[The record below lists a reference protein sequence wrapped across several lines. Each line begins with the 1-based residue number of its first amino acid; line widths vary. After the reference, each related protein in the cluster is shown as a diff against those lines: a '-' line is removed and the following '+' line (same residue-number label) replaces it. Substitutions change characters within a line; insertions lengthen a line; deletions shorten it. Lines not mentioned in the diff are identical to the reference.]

1 MTWSLDMNT
10 HKSEKVF
17 SKYRTVISMRT
28 LVIAACGLMP
38 IVATPA
44 LADTASEISALKAQL
59 KRLEAVVEKQKK
71 EDKQAKNVNNAGKPA
86 GKDVPPPVFVDLR
99 KGLFLETEDHEYAF
113 KLGGRIIV
121 DGGGISQPLNGF
133 SGNANFRQ
141 IRLETEG
148 KMHSWFYKI
157 QYDFASTT
165 VGQFNAN
172 VETAAQQYVY
182 NGSGVATTVNPYYR
196 YYTDRNFLSQ
206 GIRDMFFGIQDKRLS
221 SDYLEQPVH
230 FRIGNQFEPFG
241 LETQASSK
249 YRDTIERPMMSDAL
263 QPSRHL
269 GASMGLIGK
278 NGWGAN
284 IGLYTISPEDMINQA
299 PTSAGQYAQ
308 VGVLQYPSVNGN
320 NKWYQSYG
328 GAPYFDITSRITYS
342 PIHDEHSLIHGGISG
357 NYHQENSST
366 GWNDDRNMIVGNRI
380 RSEANVLNQSLL
392 GTPDLSCGS
401 VSTLQGL
408 PTSGA
413 VAFNQSSASGGCVKN
428 IEKIGFDVAASYYNW
443 FVQAE
448 YTGAWY
454 NRNSYNVAQAALA
467 QQNALGGGGAGNGL
481 YLAPANNNL
490 FFSGYY
496 VTGEWWI
503 TGEEKSQ
510 SYDRTDKNGAN
521 FSQLKIK
528 DKFSDGGWGAWGLVG
543 RLSALNLN
551 NGPYSGGGLYNMLTL
566 ASFCPNGNC
575 ASNPFLGSNGKNVGA
590 WNGVTNSGVYG
601 GAQTNAT
608 VGVNWYPD
616 NGIAFQANATRV
628 MNVSAPLNWN
638 NLTSYSSGS
647 HPTLFEVRTKVYF

>member
-1 MTWSLDMNT
+1 MKRHVAHAALAVAAFGIMTG
-10 HKSEKVF
+10 
-17 SKYRTVISMRT
+17 
-28 LVIAACGLMP
+28 GL
-38 IVATPA
+38 ANSA
-44 LADTASEISALKAQL
+44 KADTASEISALKAQL
-59 KRLEAVVEKQKK
+59 KRLEAMVVKQKK
-71 EDKQAKNVNNAGKPA
+71 EEKEKQAKNVNNAASAAG

-99 KGLFLETEDHEYAF
+99 KGLFLETADHEYAF
-113 KLGGRIIV
+113 KVGGRIIV

-141 IRLETEG
+141 VRLETEG
-148 KMHSWFYKI
+148 KMHSWFYKL
-157 QYDFASTT
+157 QYDFASGT

-172 VETAAQQYVY
+172 VETAAQQFVY
-182 NGSGVATTVNPYYR
+182 NSSGQAIAVNPYYR
-196 YYTDRNFLSQ
+196 YYTDRNFLAQ

-249 YRDTIERPMMSDAL
+249 YRDTIERPMVSDAL

-269 GASMGLIGK
+269 GISMGLIGK
-278 NGWGAN
+278 GGWGAN
-284 IGLYTISPEDMINQA
+284 IGMYTISPEDMINQP

-308 VGVLQYPSVNGN
+308 VGVLKYPNITSPGGSN
-320 NKWYQSYG
+320 WYQSYG
-328 GAPYFDITSRITYS
+328 GAPYFDLTGRITYA
-342 PIHDEHSLIHGGISG
+342 PIHDEHRLIHGGVSG

-366 GWNDDRNMIVGNRI
+366 GWNDDRNLIVGNRI
-380 RSEANVLNQSLL
+380 RSEANVLNQALL
-392 GTPDLSCGS
+392 GTVDLSCGP
-401 VSTLQGL
+401 VSQVQGL
-408 PTSGA
+408 GSAWNTSTA
-413 VAFNQSSASGGCVKN
+413 GGNCVKN
-428 IEKIGFDVAASYYNW
+428 IEKIGFDIAASYYNW
-443 FVQAE
+443 FIQAE

-454 NRNSYNVAQAALA
+454 NRNSNQVAQAALA
-467 QQNALGGGGAGNGL
+467 QQSSLGGGGAGNGL
-481 YLAPANNNL
+481 YLAPGNQNL

-521 FSQLKIK
+521 FAQLKIK

-566 ASFCPNGNC
+566 ASFCPNGQC
-575 ASNPFLGSNGKNVGA
+575 SSNPFLGTNGKNAGA
-590 WNGVTNSGVYG
+590 LTAVANSGVYG